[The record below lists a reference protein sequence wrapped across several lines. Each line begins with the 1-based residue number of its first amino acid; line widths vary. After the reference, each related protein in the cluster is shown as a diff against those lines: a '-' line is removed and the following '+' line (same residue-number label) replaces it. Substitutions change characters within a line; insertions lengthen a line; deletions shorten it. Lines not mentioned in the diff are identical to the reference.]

1 MARDI
6 QATPD
11 GDFYIDPATHD
22 FAFIDGVDEVAQ
34 RIRATLLIRYGEMA
48 NLDPSQGSDYSSFFT
63 KDFHENLAAADMT
76 SAIETNVPEVT
87 VVRDIKFKRLPDR
100 GLYVTFEAEAEID
113 GNVEEVKGGTEIGD

>member
-11 GDFYIDPATHD
+11 GDFFIDPATHD
-22 FAFIDGVDEVAQ
+22 LAIIDGADEIAQ
-34 RIRATLLIRYGEMA
+34 RIRATLLIRYGEMT
-48 NLDPSQGSDYSSFFT
+48 NLGPTQGADYSSFLG
-63 KDFHENLAAADMT
+63 KGFHENLAAADMT

-87 VVRDIKFKRLPDR
+87 TVHDIKFKQLPDR
-100 GLYVTFEAEAEID
+100 GLYVSFEVEADID